1 MAAGRYE
8 FEYTGVE
15 KAGDFLVTPAI
26 VWSSEE
32 F

>member
-15 KAGDFLVTPAI
+15 KAGDFLVIPPMAC
-26 VWSSEE
+26 EE